1 MTKEK
6 DQIDKTKAGTFIL
19 NMGEPVHRWYSYI
32 EGYSSCL
39 VSREL
44 DILLERGN
52 KIETLYEPFSGTGTT
67 GIVASTR
74 GIQPFYS
81 ESNPFMQFV
90 TETKV
95 NSVVQGRSKE
105 IDVKLNKYI
114 HNLANKPIVEIA
126 AWDGFE
132 KYFEPCQLQSILTIK
147 NKIVKEED
155 LLIKNILMLALSS
168 IIVKSSKMI
177 RRGDLR
183 YATEK
188 EYRRLDVYDSFFA
201 KLQEI
206 ISDVYSYEGKMKY
219 PVIKISDDARLNNE
233 RDKFDCVITSPP
245 YLNGTNY
252 IRNTKLELKLNDFVR
267 SEKDLPEYHS
277 KGIIAGI
284 NNVSKRSGERDVLG
298 EVQPY
303 MEELVEKS
311 YDERIPKM
319 VAGYFY
325 DMNDMIQRLA
335 ISMRENGHF
344 IMDIGDSQFAGVHI
358 PTHEILSTL
367 CENHGLIKYEED
379 VLRERRSKNGMI
391 LSQRILRFRKEI

>member
-1 MTKEK
+1 MNKA
-6 DQIDKTKAGTFIL
+6 KAGTFIL

-44 DILLERGN
+44 DILLNQGT

-74 GIQPFYS
+74 GISPFYS

-95 NSVVQGRSKE
+95 NSIVYGRSKE
-105 IDVKLNKYI
+105 IEKKFNEYMQRLVS
-114 HNLANKPIVEIA
+114 KPILGNVT
-126 AWDGFE
+126 WDGFE
-132 KYFEPCQLQSILTIK
+132 KYFEPHQLGGILAIK
-147 NKIVKEED
+147 EVITKED
-155 LLIKNILMLALSS
+155 DWLIKNILMLALSS
-168 IIVKSSKMI
+168 IIVKCSKMV

-183 YATEK
+183 YATDK
-188 EYRRLDVYDSFFA
+188 EYKRIDVYDAFFA

-206 ISDVYSYEGKMKY
+206 MTDVYAYEGKINY
-219 PVIKISDDARLNNE
+219 PIIKISDDARMNNQI
-233 RDKFDCVITSPP
+233 DKFDCVITSPP

-252 IRNTKLELKLNDFVR
+252 IRNTKLELKLNDFVI
-267 SEKDLPEYHS
+267 SEKELPTFHS

-284 NNVSKRSGERDVLG
+284 NNVSKRAGERVILE
-298 EVQPY
+298 EVQPF
-303 MEELVEKS
+303 MDELIDKS
-311 YDERIPKM
+311 YDKRIPKM
-319 VAGYFY
+319 VIGYFS
-325 DMNDMIQRLA
+325 DMNDMLKSLA
-335 ISMRENGHF
+335 ISMRTKGHF

-367 CENHGLIKYEED
+367 CEKHGLIKYDED
-379 VLRERRSKNGMI
+379 ILRERRSKNGMI
-391 LSQRILRFRKEI
+391 LSQRILRFRKER